1 MLSRIILKN
10 QILLSVNTI
19 FRENIKKSSWKDS
32 TFRKVKPFGKLVSIL
47 FLCQITTSLS
57 AQIGGNSS
65 FTFLNIPSN
74 PTTSALGGINISK
87 TQKDPNSFLQNP
99 ALLDS
104 SENNL
109 LAVNFLPFF
118 SGVKYSS
125 AAYVRTIKK
134 QTFGLGVQY
143 IGYGDFLQT
152 DPAGNIQG
160 KFSANDYALTLSH
173 ARTQGNITFGVNLK
187 FVGSVIE
194 SYSASAVLMDFGG
207 VFKHPKQDFNFAI
220 TAKNIG
226 IRLRSFTP
234 FDNPDLP
241 LDVQMG
247 ISFKPKYMPVRFS
260 ITAHHLHKYDIT
272 YLDKTIIKKDLS
284 GNIIETTVNPID
296 NFARHFVF
304 GAEFLLNKNFNILAG
319 YNHLRGQEL
328 SQKNL
333 SGFSGFSVGFLFK
346 TKAIDLSYS
355 YAGYNTAGNLNSF
368 GLVCDFGKLIK

>member
-1 MLSRIILKN
+1 MKIRILY
-10 QILLSVNTI
+10 I
-19 FRENIKKSSWKDS
+19 FFIFS
-32 TFRKVKPFGKLVSIL
+32 TSQFSF
-47 FLCQITTSLS
+47 
-57 AQIGGNSS
+57 AQIGGNNS

-87 TQKDPNSFLQNP
+87 TQKDPNGFLQNP

-104 SENNL
+104 SDNNL
-109 LAVNFLPFF
+109 LAVNFLPYF
-118 SGVKYSS
+118 SGTKYSS

-134 QTFGLGVQY
+134 QTFGLGIQY

-160 KFSANDYALTLSH
+160 KFTANDYALTLSH

-194 SYSASAVLMDFGG
+194 SYSASAILMDFGG
-207 VFKHPKQDFNFAI
+207 IFKHPKQDF
-220 TAKNIG
+220 NIG

-247 ISFKPKYMPVRFS
+247 VSFKPQYMPVRFS
-260 ITAHHLHKYDIT
+260 ITAHHLYKYDIT
-272 YLDKTIIKKDLS
+272 YLDKTIVKKDLS
-284 GNIIETTVNPID
+284 GNIIENSVNPID
-296 NFARHFVF
+296 NFARHFVV
-304 GAEFLLNKNFNILAG
+304 GAEFLFSKNFNILAG
-319 YNHLRGQEL
+319 Y
-328 SQKNL
+328 NL

-346 TKAIDLSYS
+346 TKAIDFSYS

-368 GLVCDFGKLIK
+368 GIVCDFGKLIK

>member
-1 MLSRIILKN
+1 MKIRILY
-10 QILLSVNTI
+10 I
-19 FRENIKKSSWKDS
+19 FFIFS
-32 TFRKVKPFGKLVSIL
+32 TSQFSF
-47 FLCQITTSLS
+47 
-57 AQIGGNSS
+57 AQIGGNNS

-87 TQKDPNSFLQNP
+87 TQKDPNGFLQNP

-104 SENNL
+104 SDNNL
-109 LAVNFLPFF
+109 LAVNFLPYF
-118 SGVKYSS
+118 SGTKYSS

-134 QTFGLGVQY
+134 QTFGLGIQY

-160 KFSANDYALTLSH
+160 KFTANDYALTLSH

-194 SYSASAVLMDFGG
+194 SYSASAILMDFGG
-207 VFKHPKQDFNFAI
+207 IFKHPKQDFNIAI
-220 TAKNIG
+220 VAKNIG

-247 ISFKPKYMPVRFS
+247 VSFKPQYMPVRFS
-260 ITAHHLHKYDIT
+260 ITAHHLYKYDIT
-272 YLDKTIIKKDLS
+272 YLDKTIVKKDLS
-284 GNIIETTVNPID
+284 GNIIENSVNPID
-296 NFARHFVF
+296 NFARHFVV
-304 GAEFLLNKNFNILAG
+304 GAEFLFSKNFNILAG

-346 TKAIDLSYS
+346 TKAIDFSYS

-368 GLVCDFGKLIK
+368 GIVCDFGKLIK